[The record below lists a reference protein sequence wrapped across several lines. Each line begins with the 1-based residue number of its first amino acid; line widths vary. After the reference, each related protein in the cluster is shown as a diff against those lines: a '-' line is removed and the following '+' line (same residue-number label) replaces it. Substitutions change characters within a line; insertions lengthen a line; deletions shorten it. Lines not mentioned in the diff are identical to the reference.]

1 MTLAV
6 KSYGSGTPLVML
18 HGWGMNS
25 GVWGSAVDTLSQ
37 HFEVL
42 LVDLPGHGDSSSEA
56 ATNQL
61 DDWVDAVLEVVPQEA
76 VWLGWSLGGMV
87 AQRAALK
94 SPGRVK
100 ALMMVTST
108 PCFIRQHD
116 WPAGLDKQGLE
127 KFGEKLMGNTQ
138 KALLRYLG
146 LQVRGASD
154 ERSTLK
160 RLRESIIKSNPP
172 SREALESGLYLLQH
186 ADLRDTLGELAMPT
200 SWLFGE
206 KDTLVPALTSI
217 YIEKLLPRAT
227 RITIPSGGH
236 APFLSHP
243 VVSETALEQL
253 VAETLQGAVT

>member
-6 KSYGSGTPLVML
+6 KSYGSGAPLVML

-25 GVWGSAVDTLSQ
+25 GVWGGAIDSLSE

-56 ATNQL
+56 ATNEL
-61 DDWVDAVLEVVPQEA
+61 DDWADAVLEVAPEEA
-76 VWLGWSLGGMV
+76 VWLGWSLGGMI

-116 WPAGLDKQGLE
+116 WPAGLVKQGLE
-127 KFGEKLMGNTQ
+127 LFGEQLMENTQ
-138 KALLRYLG
+138 KALIRFLG
-146 LQVRGASD
+146 LQVRGALD

-160 RLRESIIKSNPP
+160 RLRESIIKSRPP
-172 SREALESGLYLLQH
+172 SRQALESGLYLLQH
-186 ADLRDTLGELAMPT
+186 ADLRDKLGGLEMPT
-200 SWLFGE
+200 CWLFGE
-206 KDTLVPALTSI
+206 KDTLVPAETST
-217 YIEKLLPRAT
+217 YVEQLLPQAT

-243 VVSETALEQL
+243 AVSELALETL
-253 VAETLQGAVT
+253 VAETLQGTVT